1 MKRSNLN
8 ITTAISLVITGVAG
22 TAIAGEMNLDEP
34 VAIEIT
40 APAQSSSFGY
50 IGATANYGYATN
62 SNDGDESSAFAPSI
76 EGAYA
81 FVLGNGGAAVVDA
94 MIHIDN
100 YDPEISDDEISQPQ
114 YQASLHYL
122 HPISNAFTLG
132 AFAGYGKAPF
142 EDDNEKYQVGF
153 AGLTAVYRISGATS
167 VFGQAAYGTSFD
179 PDEMSSSGFYNGYVI
194 RAGVSYSGFS
204 FATITAEAEYA
215 ASEEY
220 EDSSEAG
227 EMWTVA
233 LSGESEIAAVENLVV
248 TYGLRYAAYDALSD
262 TDLADETTA
271 SVGIKYMFGGGSA
284 QRFAD
289 IGYIGSPYLPLRAS
303 FWTPTMD

>member
-1 MKRSNLN
+1 MKKSNQK
-8 ITTAISLVITGVAG
+8 ITAAISLALTGIAG
-22 TAIAGEMNLDEP
+22 IATAGEMGVDEP

-50 IGATANYGYATN
+50 IGVTATYGYATN
-62 SNDGDESSAFAPSI
+62 SNDGNEFSAFAPSI

-81 FVLGNGGAAVVDA
+81 FVLGNGGAVVADA
-94 MIHIDN
+94 MVRMDN
-100 YDPEISDDEISQPQ
+100 YDTAMTGNEVSQPQ
-114 YQASLHYL
+114 YQANVHYL
-122 HPISNAFTLG
+122 HPLSDAFTLG
-132 AFAGYGKAPF
+132 GFAGYGMAPF
-142 EDDNEKYQVGF
+142 EDTNERYQVGI
-153 AGLTAVYRISGATS
+153 AGLTAVYRISDVTS

-179 PDEMSSSGFYNGYVI
+179 PDAMSSSGFYNGYVV

-233 LSGESEIAAVENLVV
+233 LSGESEIGAVENLVV
-248 TYGLRYAAYDALSD
+248 TYGVRYASFDALSD
-262 TDLADETTA
+262 PDLADETTA
-271 SVGIKYMFGGGSA
+271 SVGVKYMFGGGSA

-289 IGYIGSPYLPLRAS
+289 IGYIGTPYLPLRAS
-303 FWTPTMD
+303 FWTPEMD